1 MTNVSGSGFLVSGT
15 RKKRLV
21 NSGHSQWKTN
31 VFHKIKWW
39 YRHRFEP
46 KGPPPYNSWTVFFVR
61 PPKMLFTFVHVS
73 SSALFSK
80 QTEIIAHVLSSFR
93 NKKIWPFGGGGT
105 YVQNTILYI
114 LAIICNFIYYS
125 QLKLLFRNTLLRY
138 TLNRTKS
145 VNLS

>member
-93 NKKIWPFGGGGT
+93 NKKIWPFGGVSLSVHKGFLEKIIYIYNLYYIYT
-105 YVQNTILYI
+105 QVQ
-114 LAIICNFIYYS
+114 LATT
-125 QLKLLFRNTLLRY
+125 QLHTQFVLLLE
-138 TLNRTKS
+138 S
-145 VNLS
+145 